1 MRRLL
6 IALLATFALA
16 VTGCGDDDDDG
27 AAGSQAGS
35 GGEAGEDGEA
45 GEGGEAGGADSG
57 VSEEVA
63 QCIEDAPE
71 ARDPDCAACT
81 CENCLQESQDCGA
94 DEGCLKIVTCAAEKD
109 CTLGGCVTADT
120 CLDVFIE
127 VGFGSE
133 SVALATAAGQCVVDA
148 GCSACPQPPEPEP
161 FMTVSGTVVDTE
173 PGVGFTGT
181 EEPTEETPVEGMEI
195 CIFEHDDIPC
205 VETDADGKFEIADV
219 PNEVVLVSFTK
230 DGYPSYLRN
239 AGGTFGTI
247 LMTRIMDDE
256 KTAEAVQML
265 GGTYPDDA
273 TGGIC
278 FGALTYNTDGVESP
292 YAFTMENDIVG
303 SLDWMF
309 LDEVSVSLDPD
320 SGVGPLYV
328 DDSEQYDAS
337 LTETS
342 EAGWGIIFNIEP
354 GDYILTF
361 SHPQMD
367 CGQPTETN
375 VRVVAGY
382 ITHYVP
388 GFCVQP

>member
-35 GGEAGEDGEA
+35 GGEAGKDGEA
-45 GEGGEAGGADSG
+45 GEGGADSG

-94 DEGCLKIVTCAAEKD
+94 DEGCLKIATCGAEND
-109 CTLGGCVTADT
+109 CTLAGCVTAET
-120 CLDVFIE
+120 CMDVFVE
-127 VGFGSE
+127 VGFGTE
-133 SVALATAAGQCVVDA
+133 SVALATALGECVRDA
-148 GCSACPQPPEPEP
+148 ECAACPQPPEPEP
-161 FMTVSGTVVDTE
+161 FMTVSGTVVDIE
-173 PGVGFTGT
+173 LGVGFTGT

-195 CIFEHDDIPC
+195 CVFEHDDIPC
-205 VETDADGKFEIADV
+205 VQTDADGKFEIAEV
-219 PNEVVLVSFTK
+219 PNEPVLVSFTK
-230 DGYPSYLRN
+230 DGYPSYLR
-239 AGGTFGTI
+239 AASSGLGTI
-247 LMTRIMDDE
+247 LITRIMDDE
-256 KTAEAVQML
+256 RTTENAEML

-273 TGGIC
+273 TGGIV
-278 FGALTYNTDGVESP
+278 FGALTYNTEGVESP
-292 YAFTMENDIVG
+292 YAFSMNEVINWIC
-303 SLDWMF
+303 
-309 LDEVSVSLDPD
+309 LDEVTVSLDPD
-320 SGVGPLYV
+320 SGVGPFYV
-328 DDSEQYDAS
+328 DENEQYDTS

-342 EAGWGIIFNIEP
+342 EAGWGSIYNIEP
-354 GDYILTF
+354 GDYTLTY

-367 CGQPTETN
+367 CGQPVE

-382 ITHYVP
+382 ITHYVSGICFMP
-388 GFCVQP
+388 